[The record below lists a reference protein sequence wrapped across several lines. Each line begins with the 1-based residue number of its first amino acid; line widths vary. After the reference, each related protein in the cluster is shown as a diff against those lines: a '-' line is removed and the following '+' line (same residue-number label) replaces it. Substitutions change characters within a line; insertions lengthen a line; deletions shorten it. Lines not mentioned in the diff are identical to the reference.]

1 MKKVLNLILAYI
13 PVTFFLGYV
22 GAMTLRWLQLT
33 LLYRTMDQYFVGIG
47 TTFASV
53 TLLALIMSFFF
64 VKALSPMNK
73 LAKRVKEGSEITD
86 EDRELAGKTY
96 KKIRIFTFLENAIG
110 FIIGQVSVSVI
121 DFIAGNY
128 PFTPSRFAVIVVQAV
143 CIGTIISLYEV
154 YYFDLLFQPYRK
166 MLKIHKIN
174 SYVSRKR
181 YISTKILLATV
192 VTLIFMGVN
201 AFSSGYGIIIGD
213 HIDKS
218 SDLMGEYLRNGLA
231 CLIVNFIEC
240 LGLMVIICLEMKNR
254 IQGITNVVGELEQS
268 GDLSTRINISIAD
281 DIGLLTSSQNALMDK
296 LSSIIIGLKNETE
309 SVTSAAQILNE
320 SSAKSLEALKVMKNS
335 VVAIGSEDKKTNE
348 IINLTYSDIESLRDS
363 AQKVEQLV
371 LNENLAMQRASAS
384 IEELSGNINSIAETT
399 KKADEISEELRVTTE
414 KGMKSINTAEE
425 AISLIQESSQSV
437 QMAVAMIKKIS
448 SETNLLAMNA
458 SIEAAHA
465 GEFGQGFAV
474 VADEVRNLASTTAQ
488 NLQIVSTNMSEM
500 EEKITNGVNAMQD
513 ARNAFNMIDQGVVET
528 AGIVRRIA
536 ESVEE
541 QRKGTVETLS
551 ASQEVVQSI
560 SSIKELAVS
569 QRQHTDNVYENT
581 KNIVASSNSITQ
593 SLSITEDAAN
603 NLNSILSDVNNCVEE
618 NKSSVMKMKS
628 HIDEFKTE

>member
-1 MKKVLNLILAYI
+1 
-13 PVTFFLGYV
+13 
-22 GAMTLRWLQLT
+22 
-33 LLYRTMDQYFVGIG
+33 
-47 TTFASV
+47 
-53 TLLALIMSFFF
+53 
-64 VKALSPMNK
+64 
-73 LAKRVKEGSEITD
+73 
-86 EDRELAGKTY
+86 
-96 KKIRIFTFLENAIG
+96 
-110 FIIGQVSVSVI
+110 
-121 DFIAGNY
+121 
-128 PFTPSRFAVIVVQAV
+128 
-143 CIGTIISLYEV
+143 
-154 YYFDLLFQPYRK
+154 
-166 MLKIHKIN
+166 
-174 SYVSRKR
+174 
-181 YISTKILLATV
+181 
-192 VTLIFMGVN
+192 
-201 AFSSGYGIIIGD
+201 
-213 HIDKS
+213 
-218 SDLMGEYLRNGLA
+218 
-231 CLIVNFIEC
+231 
-240 LGLMVIICLEMKNR
+240 
-254 IQGITNVVGELEQS
+254 
-268 GDLSTRINISIAD
+268 
-281 DIGLLTSSQNALMDK
+281 
-296 LSSIIIGLKNETE
+296 
-309 SVTSAAQILNE
+309 
-320 SSAKSLEALKVMKNS
+320 
-335 VVAIGSEDKKTNE
+335 
-348 IINLTYSDIESLRDS
+348 
-363 AQKVEQLV
+363 
-371 LNENLAMQRASAS
+371 
-384 IEELSGNINSIAETT
+384 
-399 KKADEISEELRVTTE
+399 
-414 KGMKSINTAEE
+414 MKSINTAEE

-618 NKSSVMKMKS
+618 NNSSVMKMKS